1 MTTDILNMSHAPI
14 PPIHVGATA
23 PESFTV
29 LQRRIIAAEEQT
41 VALFQELEGLGFG
54 IEDTGVSKI
63 GDHDSH
69 RPVSPFHARK
79 AFGTENDVLWKNYE
93 SLVSRVCRLESVIQ
107 TMKLN
112 VFRIQTA
119 KELNPEHSVDRLA
132 AMQEEHVQELKK
144 MQREIMRFRQQLS
157 EVSEEKEAAQEEI
170 EKLSAALE
178 MATATKTDVAV
189 AAEELKATKS
199 RMSRR
204 LQELKK
210 ELVQEMSLRK
220 ALEESHIHLLQRV
233 QDMDK
238 AVEVERKQV
247 KVLQQDIL
255 TLRND
260 GQIIQERLQHE
271 QQKTND
277 LEKMHK
283 QLKIESDAKESIISQ
298 MADEGKQTQLMLNK
312 QQQENAN
319 LRSEIASM
327 KDVAE
332 KVQALNDQ
340 LDTQCTELSGALRS
354 ISMENAK
361 LIIEHQASLK
371 AEQEKMKEKLQEQ
384 DFLLESARA
393 SISAELQSAMN
404 EKQQLK
410 NELEALRLEHTEI
423 KQKFETTEEKAT
435 AQKMLLESVIAHLKV
450 DLKAAVNECENIKQ
464 EKDSLLDQTN
474 NRIDKITEEN
484 NIFEK
489 QLSESQLKVSS
500 LTAALKK
507 QEKENG
513 YLVERLAALEHQQ
526 HAQQQVEHVL
536 AEITES
542 KNKLAYDKG
551 RLQARVE
558 QLQEELQCMLNAN
571 SENVQ
576 LRKFNTVLETK
587 YTQINAEFS
596 TFKINLQRLETQFR
610 QAQLVLEQKEEDFAM
625 AIKSRDEALQ
635 EIQKLKE
642 RIEMMEERETQK
654 IANLQQNLSDSKED
668 NSQMAVTVE
677 NVLVSHTKLQQTVE
691 KLQIELG
698 QRDTE
703 INYLQR
709 DKSHTQMILQRLQAE
724 LGDLQHKLASIE
736 TQHNIQV
743 TPLRKGLEIARQDN
757 KKLARS
763 LEQTL
768 HASNTLQIKLNQ
780 LQEELDNK
788 QQQQLLHSRE
798 QELED
803 AKIESKM
810 FTEQIDALKKQYQS
824 EREIAR
830 KASQKEI
837 MELRKSLADTT
848 SKSAELS
855 RANREL
861 RLKVAEFEKTIKSQK
876 AKIKDQ
882 KTQLKHHLE
891 TKANN
896 AQNTER
902 MKEFEADLERMEAI
916 KELYQKKNYEQ
927 SQMIQKF
934 MTEMQS
940 LQEELQNVAKSQHEA
955 ASLRKQQEF
964 QLKKEHKLSQEL
976 RSKCQ
981 TLEAKVKSLQ
991 TCKEIT
997 EQKLKEASL
1006 ESQQVSANLEEAHQW
1021 FKSKFDRLQ
1030 AELIKIRGMDPP
1042 KEELCDGDNLMK
1054 TGIGE
1059 LCSRS
1064 RQRAKDEK
1072 VTTVKIPS
1080 QSSLS
1085 RWETKQELKLL
1096 SRKYHADMPK

>member
-709 DKSHTQMILQRLQAE
+709 DK
-724 LGDLQHKLASIE
+724 
-736 TQHNIQV
+736 
-743 TPLRKGLEIARQDN
+743 
-757 KKLARS
+757 
-763 LEQTL
+763 
-768 HASNTLQIKLNQ
+768 
-780 LQEELDNK
+780 
-788 QQQQLLHSRE
+788 E

>member
-1 MTTDILNMSHAPI
+1 MTTDTSNMSHAPI
-14 PPIHVGATA
+14 PPTHVGATA
-23 PESFTV
+23 PESFIV
-29 LQRRIIAAEEQT
+29 LQHRIITAEEQMQ
-41 VALFQELEGLGFG
+41 ALIQELEGLGFG
-54 IEDTGVSKI
+54 IEDTGASKI
-63 GDHDSH
+63 GDRDSH

-132 AMQEEHVQELKK
+132 AMQEEHVQELTKI
-144 MQREIMRFRQQLS
+144 QREIMRFRQQLN

-170 EKLSAALE
+170 ERLSAVLE

-204 LQELKK
+204 LQEMK
-210 ELVQEMSLRK
+210 EELAQEVSLRK

-233 QDMDK
+233 QDMEK
-238 AVEVERKQV
+238 IVEIERMQV
-247 KVLQQDIL
+247 KVLQQDSL
-255 TLRND
+255 TVRTN
-260 GQIIQERLQHE
+260 GQITEERLQEE
-271 QQKTND
+271 QQKTSD

-298 MADEGKQTQLMLNK
+298 MADEGKKTQLMVHK
-312 QQQENAN
+312 QQEENAN
-319 LRSEIASM
+319 LRSEIASL

-340 LDTQCTELSGALRS
+340 LGAQCTELSGRLCS

-361 LIIEHQASLK
+361 LITQHQASLK
-371 AEQEKMKEKLQEQ
+371 AEQEKVEVKLQEQ
-384 DFLLESARA
+384 DLLLDAARA
-393 SISAELQSAMN
+393 NISAELQSAVN

-410 NELEALRLEHTEI
+410 NELEALRLKHTEI
-423 KQKFETTEEKAT
+423 QQKFETVEKKAT
-435 AQKMLLESVIAHLKV
+435 AQKMLLESAIAHLKEE
-450 DLKAAVNECENIKQ
+450 LKTAVNECEHIKQ
-464 EKDSLLDQTN
+464 EKESLLDQL
-474 NRIDKITEEN
+474 D
-484 NIFEK
+484 
-489 QLSESQLKVSS
+489 VDA

-513 YLVERLAALEHQQ
+513 HLVERLATLEYQQ
-526 HAQQQVEHVL
+526 
-536 AEITES
+536 T
-542 KNKLAYDKG
+542 
-551 RLQARVE
+551 RVE
-558 QLQEELQCMLNAN
+558 QLQEELQHMSDVN

-587 YTQINAEFS
+587 YTQINAELS
-596 TFKINLQRLETQFR
+596 TYTIDVQRLEAQFK

-625 AIKSRDEALQ
+625 AIKSRDEALR
-635 EIQKLKE
+635 ETQKLK
-642 RIEMMEERETQK
+642 RHIEVMEERETQK
-654 IANLQQNLSDSKED
+654 IANLQQHLTDSKQD
-668 NSQMAVTVE
+668 HSQMAMTLE

-703 INYLQR
+703 INGLQR
-709 DKSHTQMILQRLQAE
+709 DKSHAQMILQRLQAE
-724 LGDLQHKLASIE
+724 LEDLQGKLATME

-743 TPLRKGLEIARQDN
+743 LPLRKDLQVARQDN
-757 KKLARS
+757 KKLACN

-768 HASNTLQIKLNQ
+768 HTRNTLQIKLNR
-780 LQEELDNK
+780 LQDELDNK
-788 QQQQLLHSRE
+788 ECQQQQLLHSRE
-798 QELED
+798 QEAED

-810 FTEQIDALKKQYQS
+810 FIERIEALKKQFQS
-824 EREIAR
+824 EREVAR

-837 MELRKSLADTT
+837 MELRKGLDDATF
-848 SKSAELS
+848 KSAELS

-861 RLKVAEFEKTIKSQK
+861 RLKVAEFEKTIKCQK

-882 KTQLKHHLE
+882 KIQLKHYLE
-891 TKANN
+891 TKTTNT
-896 AQNTER
+896 QNTER
-902 MKEFEADLERMEAI
+902 MKEFEADLKQMETI
-916 KELYQKKNYEQ
+916 KEQYQKKNYEQ

-940 LQEELQNVAKSQHEA
+940 LQEELQDVAKSQLEA
-955 ASLRKQQEF
+955 ASLRNQQEL
-964 QLKKEHKLSQEL
+964 QLKKEHKLTQEL

-981 TLEAKVKSLQ
+981 NLEEKVKSLQ
-991 TCKEIT
+991 SCKEVT
-997 EQKLKEASL
+997 EHKLKEASL
-1006 ESQQVSANLEEAHQW
+1006 ESQQISANLEEAHQW
-1021 FKSKFDRLQ
+1021 FKSKFDSLQ
-1030 AELIKIRGMDPP
+1030 AELIKTRGMDPS
-1042 KEELCDGDNLMK
+1042 KKQLYDGENVIK
-1054 TGIGE
+1054 TGTQE

-1064 RQRAKDEK
+1064 RQRAKDMK
-1072 VTTVKIPS
+1072 VPTVKIPS
-1080 QSSLS
+1080 QSSLN

-1096 SRKYHADMPK
+1096 SRKYKADVPK